1 MVARSVAAFGWIDCA
16 FNNAGMGGRTVGPPA
31 QRIHQMRRLHQMQ
44 RIHWIRQAS
53 LDGMLVL

>member
-31 QRIHQMRRLHQMQ
+31 QRIHQMQ

-53 LDGMLVL
+53 FDGMLVL